1 LHFKLTGMQKH
12 TSNIPKA
19 KKKIVATP
27 KSHVALI
34 TSYVFTRLKII
45 EMKFV

>member
-1 LHFKLTGMQKH
+1 MYAKTHIKH
-12 TSNIPKA
+12 TES
-19 KKKIVATP
+19 KKKIVAKL

-34 TSYVFTRLKII
+34 TSYIFTRLKII